1 MNQPTK
7 IGRYDVLRVI
17 GRGGMGVVYEA
28 LDPKLERHVAIKMIL
43 GATPG
48 LLARFDREAR
58 SMGSLQH
65 PNIVTIHEFG
75 DQDGSPYLVMEYLVG
90 MSLETAIS
98 SGRPLSLVEKLSI
111 CINVCEGLNY
121 AHDRGI
127 IHRDIKPAN
136 VMLLDDGNVK
146 IVDFGIARIGDTG
159 ISRTEIVGSL
169 HYMSPEQFQS
179 QPLDRRTDIFS
190 TGVVLYQML
199 AGTLPFQATGG
210 EAAVMY
216 QIIHGD
222 PAPLN
227 TFLQDYPPELDAIIA
242 KVLAKNRDLR
252 YLSAHDL
259 AFDLQAVVEKQK
271 HEDVVQWMKRAE
283 MAVQRTEWNKAEEC
297 LKQALKADKH
307 YTLAHQMMGEV
318 QARMRQQRNLEQLRQ
333 LRTQADEAYLERRY
347 DDALRALDQAL
358 SIDQTNQDLSGFRK
372 SIQEAKYRAARLKLA
387 LRRAEEAQQ
396 AGDLDGARLAV
407 NEALEIDPGE
417 TAAKALHVVILKQLE
432 EQERQQRLRKL
443 FDSAR
448 DQIAARDLTSAFKS
462 LKEAEIIDPASVE
475 LYSLLKVV
483 SAAREE
489 QFRKAEMEKLTR
501 DIEQALGS
509 ENYAA
514 AIAIADEGL
523 QRYPREQA
531 LSKLKALAEAQQH
544 RVQLKIYA
552 RDQFLVANGLLEA
565 GKSAEALAAL
575 ENALRTVPDDSQL
588 QRLRDL
594 IKERITAEEA
604 EARKRQVVERA
615 RALAATERF
624 DEAVRL
630 LENAKRDFSG
640 TEEIDGLLERTHAAQ
655 KQAEAVAQ
663 ALSRA
668 QQLLNQGSAE
678 HAVQFLEDKTLELS
692 DIRLF
697 DQLEI
702 ARRRREQVQLEAQS
716 AIAECNRI
724 LRQQGAAKAA
734 TYIDAQ
740 PAEYRGIPEYK
751 VLIDVVAQRVAAEA
765 LEQELARRTEPDA
778 QIRVAEAAL
787 ARNPGNEEI
796 RNSLTAARSRKQQ
809 IGAIA
814 EKARALETSQKYVE
828 AAEELQ
834 RMHQF
839 YPQYPNLES
848 EIRRLERLEEQR
860 LLENARR
867 QLDEF
872 QSQVQRSIDEGQR
885 ILRERGAAET
895 ARYLGEQSTKYREI
909 AEYKAFI
916 QVVADRAASEALDQ
930 ELARTAELEAQVRVA
945 EAALVRN
952 PANEEIR
959 KKLADRRGRKQQ
971 ITAIAEK
978 ARALETTQRYGDA
991 VQELQRLRQIYPEY
1005 PNLESEIRRLDR
1017 LEEQRRL
1024 ETARRQMEQFRSELQ
1039 NSIEGGKR
1047 ILRESG
1053 AAAAAKYLD
1062 TLSPKLRVEPE
1073 YKAFAEVVA
1082 RRAAADALERELSR
1096 KKDLDAQIRLA
1107 EEAFRENPGNEE
1119 IGEKLAALRDRKQ
1132 QIAAI
1137 ADRVQLLESSRRYAE
1152 AALELQRLR
1161 ELHPQYPK
1169 LESEIRRLERLEE
1182 QSQERQRKEIEQK
1195 TKAKTDASPVER
1207 RDEGLG
1213 ATVIMGRKP
1222 LAEAQPAIDSP
1233 AASVAL
1239 AEIRSAS
1246 VRREVP
1252 AEVLVVRAHARSF
1265 SKILIAAAVAV
1276 VLVVGLVVAWMLHRP
1291 TDASIKNTPAQVAT
1305 TGGVSPVQSKGGD
1318 AQDNLSAKGTPE
1330 IVSTKTK
1337 EPENRAKPPIQ
1348 PQVVEKQK
1356 PPLTPAAEK
1365 NPITEVTKV
1374 IPPSVPAAN
1383 ASSAAAQPAKAP
1395 PPPPTGSFD
1404 INPKIIEKGKTAT
1417 LTWNIQNADTVEVNG
1432 QQVKAAGSMTVTPT
1446 EATTTYRLT
1455 AKGPGGEYD
1464 FGAMVMVTAP
1474 APAPAPKTE
1483 TSSISQDDKDLI
1495 VGVLQK
1501 YSQGFANKDAKS
1513 IQAVWPG
1520 LPKETLNAIKNSFR
1534 QDTRLN
1540 FSNFRFDRLD
1550 DSTVRVSCTQSVKE
1564 QREGKPLTSD
1574 RQLTVIVKKNG
1585 SIWQIN
1591 YIPLNN

>member
-90 MSLETAIS
+90 MSLDTAIS

-136 VMLLDDGNVK
+136 MMLLDDGNVK

-199 AGTLPFQATGG
+199 TGTLPFQATGG

-227 TFLQDYPPELDAIIA
+227 TFLQDYPAELDGIIA
-242 KVLAKNRDLR
+242 KVLAKNRDVR

-318 QARMRQQRNLEQLRQ
+318 QARIRQQRNLEQLRQ

-372 SIQEAKYRAARLKLA
+372 SIQEAKYRDARLKLA

-407 NEALEIDPGE
+407 NEALEIDPRE
-417 TAAKALHVVILKQLE
+417 TSAKALHVVILKQLE

-448 DQIAARDLTSAFKS
+448 DQITARDLTSAFKS
-462 LKEAEIIDPASVE
+462 LKEAEVIDPASVE

-501 DIEQALGS
+501 EIEQALGS
-509 ENYAA
+509 EDYAA

-552 RDQFLVANGLLEA
+552 RDQFLVASGLLEA
-565 GKSAEALAAL
+565 GKNAEALAAL

-594 IKERITAEEA
+594 VKERAAAEEA
-604 EARKRQVVERA
+604 EARRRQVVERA
-615 RALAATERF
+615 RALAAAERF

-630 LENAKRDFSG
+630 LENAKLDFSA
-640 TEEIDGLLERTHAAQ
+640 TEEIDGWLERTRAAQ

-697 DQLEI
+697 DQLQI
-702 ARRRREQVQLEAQS
+702 ARRQREQVQLGAQS
-716 AIAECNRI
+716 SIAECNRI

-734 TYIDAQ
+734 AYIDAQ

-751 VLIDVVAQRVAAEA
+751 ALIDIVAQRVAAEA

-796 RNSLTAARSRKQQ
+796 INSLAAARSRKQQ
-809 IGAIA
+809 ISAIA
-814 EKARALETSQKYVE
+814 DKARALETSQKYVE

-834 RMHQF
+834 RMRQI
-839 YPQYPNLES
+839 YSQYPNLES

-872 QSQVQRSIDEGQR
+872 QSQVQRSIDEGKR
-885 ILRERGAAET
+885 ILRERGAAEA
-895 ARYLGEQSTKYREI
+895 ARYLGEQSTKYRDM
-909 AEYKAFI
+909 AEYKAFA
-916 QVVADRAASEALDQ
+916 QLVAERAASEALDQ
-930 ELARTAELEAQVRVA
+930 ELARTTEPDAQIQIAEVA
-945 EAALVRN
+945 LLRN
-952 PANEEIR
+952 PANEEVR
-959 KKLADRRGRKQQ
+959 KKLADLRGRKQQ

-978 ARALETTQRYGDA
+978 ARGLESTQKYGSA
-991 VQELQRLRQIYPEY
+991 AEELQRLRPIYPEY
-1005 PNLESEIRRLDR
+1005 PNLEPEIRRLER

-1053 AAAAAKYLD
+1053 APAAAQYLD
-1062 TLSPKLRVEPE
+1062 TLSPNFRVEAE

-1082 RRAAADALERELSR
+1082 QRAAMEALERDLSR

-1107 EEAFRENPGNEE
+1107 EGAFREHPGNEE
-1119 IGEKLAALRDRKQ
+1119 ISERLAALRDRKQ
-1132 QIAAI
+1132 QITAI
-1137 ADRVQLLESSRRYAE
+1137 TERVRVLESSRRYEE
-1152 AALELQRLR
+1152 AALALQRLR
-1161 ELHPQYPK
+1161 QLHPQYPK

-1182 QSQERQRKEIEQK
+1182 QSKERQRKEIAQK
-1195 TKAKTDASPVER
+1195 AKAKTDAPPVER
-1207 RDEGLG
+1207 HDDDEGLG

-1222 LAEAQPAIDSP
+1222 LAEPQPERERPSLATAPSDIPFDS
-1233 AASVAL
+1233 ARRAVVGEAL
-1239 AEIRSAS
+1239 RIPPPVRSI
-1246 VRREVP
+1246 
-1252 AEVLVVRAHARSF
+1252 
-1265 SKILIAAAVAV
+1265 SKSLIAAAAVAF
-1276 VLVVGLVVAWMLHRP
+1276 VLVVGLVVAWVTHRP
-1291 TDASIKNTPAQVAT
+1291 TDASIKSTPAQVAT
-1305 TGGVSPVQSKGGD
+1305 PAAVSPVQSTGED
-1318 AQDNLSAKGTPE
+1318 AQNNPSAKGTPE
-1330 IVSTKTK
+1330 IVSTKTR
-1337 EPENRAKPPIQ
+1337 EPEKRAEPPIR
-1348 PQVVEKQK
+1348 PAVVEKQK
-1356 PPLTPAAEK
+1356 PPLTQAAEK
-1365 NPITEVTKV
+1365 NPIAEVAKV
-1374 IPPSVPAAN
+1374 MPPSAPIANVSSPAAPPK
-1383 ASSAAAQPAKAP
+1383 SP

-1417 LTWNIQNADTVEVNG
+1417 LTWNIQNADSIEVNG
-1432 QQVKAAGSMTVTPT
+1432 QQVKAAGSITVIP
-1446 EATTTYRLT
+1446 EEPTTYHLM
-1455 AKGPGGEYD
+1455 AKGPGGEKD
-1464 FGAMVMVTAP
+1464 SETAVVVNIP
-1474 APAPAPKTE
+1474 APTPPKTE
-1483 TSSISQDDKDLI
+1483 TSSISQEDKDQI
-1495 VGVLQK
+1495 VGLLQK

-1513 IQAVWPG
+1513 IQAMWPG
-1520 LPKETLNAIKNSFR
+1520 VPKERLNVIKKSFELN
-1534 QDTRLN
+1534 TRLN
-1540 FSNFRFDRLD
+1540 FSNFKFDRLD
-1550 DSTVRVSCTQSVKE
+1550 NDSVRVSCTQSVRA
-1564 QREGKPLTSD
+1564 QLEGKPQASD
-1574 RQLTVIVKKNG
+1574 RPVTLIVRKNG

>member
-1 MNQPTK
+1 VNQPMN

-90 MSLETAIS
+90 MSLDTAIS

-199 AGTLPFQATGG
+199 TGTLPFQATGG

-242 KVLAKNRDLR
+242 KVLAKNRDVR

-318 QARMRQQRNLEQLRQ
+318 QARIRQQRNLEQLRQ

-372 SIQEAKYRAARLKLA
+372 SIQEAKYRDARLKLA

-407 NEALEIDPGE
+407 NEALEIDPRE
-417 TAAKALHVVILKQLE
+417 TSAKALHVVILKQLE

-448 DQIAARDLTSAFKS
+448 DQITARDLTSAFKS
-462 LKEAEIIDPASVE
+462 LKEAEVIDPASVE

-489 QFRKAEMEKLTR
+489 QFRKAEMDKLTR
-501 DIEQALGS
+501 EIEQALGS
-509 ENYAA
+509 EDYAA

-594 IKERITAEEA
+594 VKERVAAEEA

-615 RALAATERF
+615 RALAAAERF

-640 TEEIDGLLERTHAAQ
+640 TEEIDGLLERTRAAQ

-678 HAVQFLEDKTLELS
+678 HAVQFLEDKTIELS

-702 ARRRREQVQLEAQS
+702 ARRQREQVQLGAQS
-716 AIAECNRI
+716 SIAECNRI

-734 TYIDAQ
+734 AYIDAQ

-751 VLIDVVAQRVAAEA
+751 ALIDVVAQRVAAEA

-787 ARNPGNEEI
+787 GRNPGNEEI
-796 RNSLTAARSRKQQ
+796 MNSLAAARSRKQQ
-809 IGAIA
+809 ISAIA
-814 EKARALETSQKYVE
+814 EKARGLETSQKYVE

-834 RMHQF
+834 RMRQI
-839 YPQYPNLES
+839 YSQYPNLES

-872 QSQVQRSIDEGQR
+872 QSQVQRSIDEGKR
-885 ILRERGAAET
+885 ILRERGAAEA
-895 ARYLGEQSTKYREI
+895 ARYLGEQSTKYREM
-909 AEYKAFI
+909 AEYKAFA
-916 QVVADRAASEALDQ
+916 QLVAERAASEALDQ
-930 ELARTAELEAQVRVA
+930 ELARTTEPDAQVRIAEVA
-945 EAALVRN
+945 LLRN
-952 PANEEIR
+952 PANEEVR
-959 KKLADRRGRKQQ
+959 KKLADLRGRKQQ

-978 ARALETTQRYGDA
+978 ARGLETTQKYGSA
-991 VQELQRLRQIYPEY
+991 VEELQRLRQIYPEY
-1005 PNLESEIRRLDR
+1005 PNLEPEIRRLER

-1024 ETARRQMEQFRSELQ
+1024 ETARRQVEQFRSELQ
-1039 NSIEGGKR
+1039 NSIEGGRR

-1053 AAAAAKYLD
+1053 APAAAQYLD
-1062 TLSPKLRVEPE
+1062 TLSPNFRVEAE

-1082 RRAAADALERELSR
+1082 QRAAAEALERDLSR

-1119 IGEKLAALRDRKQ
+1119 ISEKLAALRDRKQ
-1132 QIAAI
+1132 QITAI
-1137 ADRVQLLESSRRYAE
+1137 SERVRVLESSRRYEE

-1161 ELHPQYPK
+1161 QLHPQYPK

-1182 QSQERQRKEIEQK
+1182 QSKERQRKEIAQK
-1195 TKAKTDASPVER
+1195 AKAKTDTPPPGER
-1207 RDEGLG
+1207 HDEGLG

-1222 LAEAQPAIDSP
+1222 LAEPQPEMERP
-1233 AASVAL
+1233 SVATAPSDIPFDSARPAVV
-1239 AEIRSAS
+1239 AEALQIPPHVRSI
-1246 VRREVP
+1246 
-1252 AEVLVVRAHARSF
+1252 
-1265 SKILIAAAVAV
+1265 SKSLIAAAVAV
-1276 VLVVGLVVAWMLHRP
+1276 VLVVGLVVAWVTHRP
-1291 TDASIKNTPAQVAT
+1291 TDASIKNAPAQVAT
-1305 TGGVSPVQSKGGD
+1305 TAAVSPVQSTGAD
-1318 AQDNLSAKGTPE
+1318 AQNNLSAKGAPE

-1348 PQVVEKQK
+1348 PAVVEKQK
-1356 PPLTPAAEK
+1356 PPLTQAADK
-1365 NPITEVTKV
+1365 NPIAEVAKV
-1374 IPPSVPAAN
+1374 MPPSVPTAN
-1383 ASSAAAQPAKAP
+1383 ASSPAAPPAKSP

-1417 LTWNIQNADTVEVNG
+1417 LTWNIQNADSIEVNG
-1432 QQVKAAGSMTVTPT
+1432 QQVKAAGSMPVTP
-1446 EATTTYRLT
+1446 EEPTTYHLM
-1455 AKGPGGEYD
+1455 AKGPGGEKD
-1464 FGAMVMVTAP
+1464 SETAVVVNIP
-1474 APAPAPKTE
+1474 APTPPKTE
-1483 TSSISQDDKDLI
+1483 TSSISQEDKDQI
-1495 VGVLQK
+1495 VGLLQK

-1513 IQAVWPG
+1513 IQAMWPG
-1520 LPKETLNAIKNSFR
+1520 VPKERLNVIKNSFK

-1540 FSNFRFDRLD
+1540 FSNFKFDRLD
-1550 DSTVRVSCTQSVKE
+1550 DSTVRVSCTQSVQE
-1564 QREGKPLTSD
+1564 QREGKPQASD
-1574 RQLTVIVKKNG
+1574 IPVTLIVRKNG